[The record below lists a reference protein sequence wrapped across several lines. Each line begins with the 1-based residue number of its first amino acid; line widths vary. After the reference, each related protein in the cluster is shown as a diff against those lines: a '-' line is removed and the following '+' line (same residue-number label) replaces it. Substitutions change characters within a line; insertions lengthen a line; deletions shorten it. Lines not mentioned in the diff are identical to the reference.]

1 MEVKPVYLVL
11 IDEDNNGTDSNKYYT
26 LEPHGNEFVA
36 KWGRIGGH
44 ESSKTYPMSKWDSTI
59 ASKKKKGYV
68 ERTDL
73 MTDVIEDSKEEDNN
87 TADEFNV
94 IKNISVREIIKRL
107 WDYANK
113 TIQASY
119 RVSASVVTQAMI
131 DTAQD
136 KIDFLSVNYN
146 SMTVEDFNNKLKEI
160 FVTIPRKMRTVK
172 EYLAKEDSDFQ
183 GIIAREQS
191 LLDTMAGQVYKKK
204 DKSVGLK
211 NENQTDSVSILEKMG
226 ITMEDAT
233 QEDVEKI
240 KKAMGDAS
248 NKFYKAWR
256 VTNKATQEAYDKY
269 VSENKIGNVKLTCH
283 GSRNQNWFNIL
294 RTGLKIRPAGVILQ
308 GNLLGSGLYYSN
320 PDKWHGV
327 AKSIGY
333 TSLGGYWTRDYQG
346 CGFIAFFETA
356 LGKSYD
362 IYRHDGKYYNFDLKK
377 LKEADPEAWSL
388 FLHGAGYSSSS
399 TIINDEIV
407 VYNESQ
413 TTIKYLVEIR

>member
-1 MEVKPVYLVL
+1 MELKPVYLVL
-11 IDEDNNGTDSNKYYT
+11 INENNNGTDSNKYYNCFPNGDT
-26 LEPHGNEFVA
+26 FTV
-36 KWGRIGGH
+36 KYGRIGGS
-44 ESSKTYPMSKWDSTI
+44 ESTKVYPISKWTSQI

-73 MTDVIEDSKEEDNN
+73 MTDVIEDSKEEDSS
-87 TADEFNV
+87 TDEFAGILNASV
-94 IKNISVREIIKRL
+94 KNIIKRL

-119 RVSASVVTQAMI
+119 KVSASVVTQAMI
-131 DTAQD
+131 DSAQE
-136 KIDFLSVNYN
+136 KIDFLSVNYKH
-146 SMTVEDFNNKLKEI
+146 MVVEDFNIYLKEI
-160 FVTIPRKMRTVK
+160 FVIIPRKMKTVK
-172 EYLAKEDSDFQ
+172 QYLAKSEEEFEA
-183 GIIAREQS
+183 IIEREQS

-204 DKSVGLK
+204 EKSDGMK
-211 NENQTDSVSILEKMG
+211 SENLTEQINILDKMG

-233 QEDVEKI
+233 DEDVEKI

-248 NKFYKAWR
+248 HKFYKAWK
-256 VTNKATQEAYDKY
+256 VTNTATQKAYDKY
-269 VSENKIGNVKLTCH
+269 VKENNIGNVKLTCH

-308 GNLLGSGLYYSN
+308 GNMFGNGLYYSN

-333 TSLGGYWTRDYQG
+333 TSLGGYWTRDYQN

-356 LGKSYD
+356 LGPSYD
-362 IYRHDGKYYNFDLKK
+362 VYSFDSKYYSFDLKA
-377 LKEADPEAWSL
+377 LKKAKPDAWHTHA
-388 FLHGAGYSSSS
+388 HGG
-399 TIINDEIV
+399 TGMLQNDEII
-407 VYNESQ
+407 VYNENQ